1 MLNLLLVLLAL
12 SAVQA
17 QDGPTALLP
26 AEFNTDVSTGCT
38 GCGTGPLFR
47 VRVVTVATG
56 LVNPSSMA
64 FLPDGETMLVT
75 ERGAGGR
82 LRILR
87 RLVLDPQPIA
97 GVPVAD
103 AAIAKRQFEHLI
115 SVAIHPKFTE
125 NRLVYVAYPKAGE
138 RGTTIAV
145 APDD

>member
-1 MLNLLLVLLAL
+1 MLKLLLVLLGL

-17 QDGPTALLP
+17 QDGPAAP
-26 AEFNTDVSTGCT
+26 AVGSTVEFNTDVSTGCT
-38 GCGTGPLFR
+38 GCETGPVFR

-64 FLPDGETMLVT
+64 FLPDGQTMLVT
-75 ERGAGGR
+75 ERGGGGR

-115 SVAIHPKFTE
+115 SDPPEVHGESA
-125 NRLVYVAYPKAGE
+125 RLRHVPEGW
-138 RGTTIAV
+138 
-145 APDD
+145 